1 MSVAAQQQGANAPGE
16 RAGTGQ
22 TDPGSGRKP
31 HIAFV
36 VNTLTPY
43 RVQSHLRVRREIPEF
58 DVRTYVHWDMGQNL
72 WVYDDVPEI
81 GVVSF
86 PGVASEKQMGTLDYY
101 RREWRTGG
109 LIIKRMIADPPAAI
123 LVCGYA
129 TPSTF
134 RVIRWASGRIP
145 LMIWGDS
152 NIHGDTVTGYRRF
165 IKDRLVR
172 WAVSKAD
179 AIMPCGVNGKKFFA
193 RYGCPPEKM
202 FAFPV
207 EPDYGMIENCPRAT
221 INAARERWKIDAARK
236 RLLICGRFIAVKG
249 IDVGIDAF
257 VAIADRRPDWDL
269 FIIGDGPLRKFLEA
283 RVPERLRHRVTF
295 AGFIDKQDVVNA
307 IYHQCEVLV
316 HPSNKDAWGVVLLEA
331 SAAGLAIVT
340 TPVVGASPEFVADH
354 ASGRLFPPGDRK
366 ALTDALMDVTDP
378 ANTTRFK
385 LASKAL
391 SDRFRRDF
399 DPVMKMK
406 RALKYIGVV
415 TKETGA

>member
-1 MSVAAQQQGANAPGE
+1 MSGAAQIQEGKAPSDRARGGGSESGE
-16 RAGTGQ
+16 V
-22 TDPGSGRKP
+22 RKP

-43 RVQSHLRVRREIPEF
+43 RVQSHLRVRREIPGF

-81 GVVSF
+81 GVRSF

-109 LIIKRMIADPPAAI
+109 LIIEQLIKDPPAAL

-134 RVIRWASGRIP
+134 RVIKWASGRIP

-152 NIHGDTVTGYRRF
+152 NIHGDTVTGYKRL

-193 RYGCPPEKM
+193 RYGCPAQKM

-207 EPDYGMIENCPRAT
+207 EPDYEMIEKCPKET
-221 INAARERWKIDAARK
+221 IDAARERWKIDPARK
-236 RLLICGRFIAVKG
+236 RLLVCGRFISVKG

-269 FIIGDGPLRKFLEA
+269 FIVGDGPLRKFLEA
-283 RVPERLRHRVTF
+283 RVPARLKHRVTC

-354 ASGRLFPPGDRK
+354 ESGRLFTAGDRK
-366 ALTDALMDVTDP
+366 GLTDALMEVTDP
-378 ANTTRFK
+378 ANTARFK
-385 LASKAL
+385 AASKAL
-391 SDRFRRDF
+391 SDRFRRES
-399 DPVMKMK
+399 DPVANMK
-406 RALKYIGVV
+406 RALEFIGVR
-415 TKETGA
+415 G